1 MKTIVRKS
9 LNKNS
14 KQKLEVNENK
24 KKIQVRKNKSFIKQ
38 YYRQTYDD
46 GNT

>member
-1 MKTIVRKS
+1 MKTRVRKS
-9 LNKNS
+9 LNSNP
-14 KQKLEVNENK
+14 KQKLKVNENK
-24 KKIQVRKNKSFIKQ
+24 TKIQIIKNKSFIKQ